1 MYSGGFYPFPDDE
14 TRWAWWARH
23 IYFNRY
29 MDPPRPVYRDLLQLI
44 RDRDFFVITTN
55 VDHQFQRAGFPKERL
70 FYTQGDYGLFQ
81 TRDGR
86 NGKTYD
92 NEAWVQR
99 AMAAQGFVRDEA
111 GVFQVPA
118 DRRITM
124 TLPKELIPVSPDDGS
139 AVTMNL
145 RSDDTFVEDQGWH
158 RASAA
163 YAAFVETC
171 AKKRVLYLEI
181 GVGANTPIIVK
192 YPFWALTLENPKAT
206 YACLNFEE
214 AVCPV
219 LIEDRSVCL
228 DGDCAEVIR
237 QLLS

>member
-1 MYSGGFYPFPDDE
+1 M
-14 TRWAWWARH
+14 
-23 IYFNRY
+23 
-29 MDPPRPVYRDLLQLI
+29 
-44 RDRDFFVITTN
+44 
-55 VDHQFQRAGFPKERL
+55 DHQFQRAGFPKERL

-124 TLPKELIPVSPDDGS
+124 TLPKELIPISPDDGS

>member
-1 MYSGGFYPFPDDE
+1 
-14 TRWAWWARH
+14 
-23 IYFNRY
+23 
-29 MDPPRPVYRDLLQLI
+29 
-44 RDRDFFVITTN
+44 VITTN
-55 VDHQFQRAGFPKERL
+55 VDHQFQRASFDKARL

-81 TRDGR
+81 SVSGVD
-86 NGKTYD
+86 GKTYD
-92 NEAWVQR
+92 NEAWVMQ
-99 AMAAQGFVRDEA
+99 AMAAQGFVRGDD
-111 GVFQVPA
+111 GMLQVPE
-118 DRRITM
+118 DRRLSMRI
-124 TLPKELIPVSPDDGS
+124 PGELTPHTPDGG
-139 AVTMNL
+139 AVAMNL

-171 AKKRVLYLEI
+171 AQKRVLYLEI

-214 AVCPV
+214 AMCPV